1 MAFGYQVKAVD
12 TVLSMYP
19 EITRYI
25 LGATYT
31 VAIQK
36 QSTQMH
42 SLPKSSKTDLQ
53 MNRHKN

>member
-25 LGATYT
+25 LGTTYT

-36 QSTQMH
+36 AVH
-42 SLPKSSKTDLQ
+42 TDAF
-53 MNRHKN
+53 MTKIFKHRFASE